1 MPHAVVTAILLAVV
15 LVASEWLGKR
25 RQEVIT
31 KAVVLMGL
39 AIYVLGRFV
48 PS

>member
-1 MPHAVVTAILLAVV
+1 MSHAVITAILLAFV

-31 KAVVLMGL
+31 RVVVLMGL
-39 AIYVLGRFV
+39 VIYVLWRFA